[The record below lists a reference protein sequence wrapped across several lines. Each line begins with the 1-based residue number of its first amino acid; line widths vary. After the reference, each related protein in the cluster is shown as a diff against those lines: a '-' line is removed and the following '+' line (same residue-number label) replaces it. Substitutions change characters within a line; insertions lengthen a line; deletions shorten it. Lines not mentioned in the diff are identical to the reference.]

1 MDRIS
6 ITTESGDSRE
16 ERIKEILQDLLTK
29 YDLSRYDFTDKVHIK
44 RLVIPHSH
52 PVLTLNTYTY
62 NENSILS
69 TYLHEQIHWF
79 MSQNNQQVNEAIQD
93 LRYQYPEVPVGGSEG
108 ARDEHSTYL
117 HLVICPVEYKL
128 LKNFIGD
135 NAARKVIEN
144 SNVYQWIYKT
154 TIEDYESL
162 MKTINKYSLNLE

>member
-44 RLVIPHSH
+44 RLVTPHSH

-93 LRYQYPEVPVGGSEG
+93 LRDRYPEVPVGGSEG
-108 ARDEHSTYL
+108 AHDEHSTYL
-117 HLVICPVEYKL
+117 HLIICPIEYKL
-128 LKNFIGD
+128 LKNFISD
-135 NAARKVIEN
+135 NAAKKVIEE
-144 SNVYQWIYKT
+144 SNVYKWIYKT
-154 TIEDYESL
+154 TIKDYESL
-162 MKTINKYSLNLE
+162 MKIINKHLLNLE